1 LAATTPD
8 KETMRAFSTSRQL
21 NSKIR
26 PSRRSDGDR
35 VVDIWRAAVDTTHHF
50 LTADDRQAIDLQVQ
64 QFLPYSALWLA
75 VDPQDQAIGFMGL
88 AGPHVDALFI
98 DPAFHG
104 IGVGRQL
111 VSLALRFHPVITTD
125 VNEQNPRAIG
135 FYERL
140 GFVGF
145 GRSPIDDHGRPY
157 PLLHLR
163 LDSRR

>member
-1 LAATTPD
+1 
-8 KETMRAFSTSRQL
+8 MRAFPTNRQL
-21 NSKIR
+21 SGKIR

-35 VVDIWRAAVDTTHHF
+35 VVDIWRAAVDATHHF
-50 LTADDRQAIDLQVQ
+50 LTAEDRQAIDRQVQ
-64 QFLPYSALWLA
+64 QFLPHSPLWLA
-75 VDPQDQAIGFMGL
+75 VDPRDQAIGFMGL
-88 AGPHVDALFI
+88 SGPHVDALFI

-104 IGVGRQL
+104 IGVGREL
-111 VSLALRFHPVITTD
+111 IALALRFHPAITTD
-125 VNEQNPRAIG
+125 VNEQNLRAIG

-140 GFVGF
+140 GFVRF